1 MHVGTEDT
9 ASKTEAMFFPAPRPS
24 PVNAATANGSERF
37 DVLDEATGTVVGF
50 INFTTE
56 FKYLGSIIHP
66 TLTSDADVDKRIK
79 AATASFGALRNVLTN
94 KYLDPKVKGQ
104 VYVALC
110 LSILLYG
117 SEVWCLREDLFRRLR
132 NFHHRCCRAMCR
144 ITIAQTIRH
153 HISSADLFKKL
164 GLNPL

>member
-1 MHVGTEDT
+1 
-9 ASKTEAMFFPAPRPS
+9 
-24 PVNAATANGSERF
+24 
-37 DVLDEATGTVVGF
+37 
-50 INFTTE
+50 
-56 FKYLGSIIHP
+56 
-66 TLTSDADVDKRIK
+66 
-79 AATASFGALRNVLTN
+79 VLTN

-144 ITIAQTIRH
+144 ITIAHTIRH

-164 GLNPL
+164 GMIPTTIAAFCVGQGTSRACP